1 MLTLIF
7 INQFK
12 LSQNNDDDDD
22 GVLVKIGTLS
32 IRNVCVELSFVFVN
46 TNRRKKKSHGKYHLE
61 SLSSKAKSFRM

>member
-32 IRNVCVELSFVFVN
+32 IRNVCVKLSFVFVN
-46 TNRRKKKSHGKYHLE
+46 TNRRKKKSLE
-61 SLSSKAKSFRM
+61 KISSRIVVIQS